1 VVVQHQVQ
9 VVVFQYQVIL
19 VVLVVEELKLVVQA
33 QVVQQEETLEDLLP
47 NLVNQVYQVVLGME
61 VLVELDGH
69 TTGQAV
75 VAEELVVQDKKL
87 KVVFQI
93 NA

>member
-1 VVVQHQVQ
+1 VVI
-9 VVVFQYQVIL
+9 QYQVIL
-19 VVLVVEELKLVVQA
+19 VVLVVEELKLVVQEE
-33 QVVQQEETLEDLLP
+33 VVQQVEILEDLLH

-69 TTGQAV
+69 ITGQAV
-75 VAEELVVQDKKL
+75 VAEELAVQGKKL

>member
-1 VVVQHQVQ
+1 M
-9 VVVFQYQVIL
+9 
-19 VVLVVEELKLVVQA
+19 VEQLKLVVQA
-33 QVVQQEETLEDLLP
+33 QVVQQEETLEDLLH

-69 TTGQAV
+69 ITGQV
-75 VAEELVVQDKKL
+75 VAVEVLVVQDKKP

-93 NA
+93 NV

>member
-9 VVVFQYQVIL
+9 EVVIQYQVIL

-69 TTGQAV
+69 IIGQVAV
-75 VAEELVVQDKKL
+75 AVELVVLVNKL
-87 KVVFQI
+87 KAVFQI
-93 NA
+93 HA